1 MKDINEYLD
10 AKAVI
15 IIVIFFVAALTLFS
29 CYQQWNS
36 LQAQIEVASAE
47 LEKNSALQS
56 ELNRLRQQLREIT
69 DSDLEEEMM
78 ARMPSQPDET
88 GLILAINTAIEGS
101 KAVVDIQFRERLTNN
116 KYIEMPITIQIS
128 TDYRTLV
135 EVLHNLQNSERYIQL
150 RGLTISAT
158 GELNKLSVVVDAS
171 AFSYVS

>member
-10 AKAVI
+10 AKTVI
-15 IIVIFFVAALTLFS
+15 IIVIFLVAALTLFS
-29 CYQQWNS
+29 CYRQWNS
-36 LQAQIEVASAE
+36 LQSQIEASTVE
-47 LEKNSALQS
+47 LDKNSALQV
-56 ELNRLRQQLREIT
+56 ELNRLRLQLREST
-69 DSDLEEEMM
+69 ESNLEEEMM
-78 ARMPSQPDET
+78 ARMPSHPDET
-88 GLILAINTAIEGS
+88 GLILAINNAIEGS

-135 EVLHNLQNSERYIQL
+135 EVLHNLQNSDRYIQL

-158 GELNKLSVVVDAS
+158 GELNKLSVVVEAS